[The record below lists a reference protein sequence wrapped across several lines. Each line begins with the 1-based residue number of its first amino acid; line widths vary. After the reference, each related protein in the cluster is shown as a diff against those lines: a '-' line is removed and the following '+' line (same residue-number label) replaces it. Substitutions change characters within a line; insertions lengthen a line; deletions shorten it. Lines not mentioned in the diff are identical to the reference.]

1 MHFRCSFA
9 FLLPL
14 CTTWGTAGFPALRT
28 ANPAILPGRFFA
40 TLSLQEFLSSIF
52 IEADQDNSGTLSYK
66 EFKEVRATPPTTP
79 IPSTTLG
86 VGAWAW
92 GDKLFWGYDDNQE
105 TQACEAFNTAVDLGV
120 TLFDTAEVYKTL
132 SIQKARE
139 LPTQHL
145 RWRCIHCAL
154 L

>member
-1 MHFRCSFA
+1 VLTSSDSV
-9 FLLPL
+9 PL
-14 CTTWGTAGFPALRT
+14 AGGL
-28 ANPAILPGRFFA
+28 
-40 TLSLQEFLSSIF
+40 
-52 IEADQDNSGTLSYK
+52 
-66 EFKEVRATPPTTP
+66 EVSP
-79 IPSTTLG
+79 LG